1 MPLPLLTDDEQIHR
15 RTQMNSQTERKIAGA
30 TLVPLPALSDNY
42 IWLLSKNGKALV
54 VDPGEARP
62 VLDYLHRHDLALS
75 AILLT
80 HHHGDHTAGAA
91 ELQQA
96 TGAPVYGP
104 AREKLPVC
112 DHRLSEGDTITLPEF
127 GLTLS
132 VLDVPGHTAGH
143 IALHGRIGGE
153 QPVLFCGD
161 TLFAAGCGRLF
172 EGTPAQMVESMGK
185 LRSLPPDTLVC
196 CGHEYTLSNLRWAL
210 HVEPGNG
217 ALQQRR
223 DQASRL
229 RDNGLP
235 TLPST
240 IGDELAIN
248 PYLRLSEPAV
258 IAAAS
263 AHAGAALSSDVDVFA
278 CLREWKNNFR

>member
-1 MPLPLLTDDEQIHR
+1 MTSKQG
-15 RTQMNSQTERKIAGA
+15 TA
-30 TLVPLPALSDNY
+30 TTLIPLPALSDNY
-42 IWLLSKNGKALV
+42 IWLLSQNGKAAV
-54 VDPGEARP
+54 VDPGEASP
-62 VLDYLHRHDLALS
+62 VLDYLEKHGLSLS

-80 HHHGDHTAGAA
+80 HHHGDHTAGVI

-96 TGAPVYGP
+96 TGATVYGP
-104 AREKLPVC
+104 ATEKLPAC
-112 DHRLSEGDTITLPEF
+112 DHRLSEGDTITLP
-127 GLTLS
+127 GPALTLS

-143 IALHGRIGGE
+143 IAFHGLIDGS
-153 QPVLFCGD
+153 QPVVFCGD

-210 HVEPGNG
+210 HVEPDN
-217 ALQQRR
+217 ATLQQRWN
-223 DQASRL
+223 QASRL
-229 RDNGLP
+229 REDGLP

-240 IGDELAIN
+240 IGIELASN
-248 PYLRLSEPAV
+248 PYLRLSEPAIV
-258 IAAAS
+258 AAAS
-263 AHAGAALSSDVDVFA
+263 AHAGAGLSSDVDVFT